1 MQFSF
6 PNCEDLQ
13 KNVKFC
19 GGILSIRLGR
29 FVKQSTNVVD
39 IIIRKCNNF
48 NRLKGK
54 KAEIVA
60 CFKKVNV
67 FLFV

>member
-1 MQFSF
+1 M
-6 PNCEDLQ
+6 
-13 KNVKFC
+13 
-19 GGILSIRLGR
+19 SIRLGR

-39 IIIRKCNNF
+39 IIIITKCNNF

>member
-1 MQFSF
+1 M
-6 PNCEDLQ
+6 
-13 KNVKFC
+13 
-19 GGILSIRLGR
+19 SIRLGR

-39 IIIRKCNNF
+39 LIITKCNNF

>member
-1 MQFSF
+1 M
-6 PNCEDLQ
+6 
-13 KNVKFC
+13 
-19 GGILSIRLGR
+19 SIRLGR

-54 KAEIVA
+54 KTEIVA

>member
-1 MQFSF
+1 M
-6 PNCEDLQ
+6 
-13 KNVKFC
+13 
-19 GGILSIRLGR
+19 SIRLGR

-67 FLFV
+67 FSLCLDTETQIFLWCFMYLCD